1 MDGLG
6 NYRGMSAFLPVA
18 TLVMGSVLHS
28 AAPPACATSPKVV
41 FDVSQTVECRDVT
54 PPEFAQANPDEKV
67 IEAEFQLSTLL
78 LGGAQR
84 DIDIL
89 IMTVLSPQRRLRVV
103 GFAPATQ
110 LASDIVGEIEKVDTR
125 EVERTTK
132 ASIGGALSAA
142 YGIGK
147 IDVAPSVGAGNT
159 RRETSKSTYRSLPAK
174 ETVLVS
180 GTIHAGYGVFFK
192 FKPSPQVALE
202 GTRRVV
208 CRYAVPRSWRGD
220 WALVSCQARRQ
231 TKGLFSGGVKPCG
244 QKRIPVALYLRGDR
258 EAKRAALA
266 LARAEGARLEAARS
280 AKKKGTVW
288 AHVVLKPILG
298 DRAKQAVLVSSRS
311 ATASASRDHSAR
323 TSGRP
328 PLRSRPEQAISQRG
342 TVSRASSLAT
352 LRELSGSR

>member
-6 NYRGMSAFLPVA
+6 NYRGMSAFLPVV
-18 TLVMGSVLHS
+18 TVMMASVLHS
-28 AAPPACATSPKVV
+28 ISPPVYATSPKVA

-54 PPEFAQANPDEKV
+54 PPEFAKANPDEKV

-84 DIDIL
+84 DIDTL

-110 LASDIVGEIEKVDTR
+110 LASEIVGEIEKVDTR

-132 ASIGGALSAA
+132 ASIGGTLSAA

-147 IDVAPSVGAGNT
+147 IDVAPSAGAGKT
-159 RRETSKSTYRSLPAK
+159 QRETSKSTYRRLPAK

-231 TKGLFSGGVKPCG
+231 AKGIFSGGVKPCG

-258 EAKRAALA
+258 GAKLAALA
-266 LARAEGARLEAARS
+266 LARAEAARLNAARS
-280 AKKKGTVW
+280 AKKEGTAW

-298 DRAKQAVLVSSRS
+298 DRAKQAVLVGSRLS
-311 ATASASRDHSAR
+311 AEPGNQDDSAR
-323 TSGRP
+323 TTGRP
-328 PLRSRPEQAISQRG
+328 QPGSHSKRPMSQRN
-342 TVSRASSLAT
+342 TVSLASSLAT
-352 LRELSGSR
+352 LRELSGIQ